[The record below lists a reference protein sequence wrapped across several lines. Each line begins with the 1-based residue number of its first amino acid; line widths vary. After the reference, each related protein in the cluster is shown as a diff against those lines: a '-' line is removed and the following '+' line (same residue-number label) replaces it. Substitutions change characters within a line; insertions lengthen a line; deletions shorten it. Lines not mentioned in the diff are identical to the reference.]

1 MLVRAWGSEPV
12 AVGAGFY
19 DVGFVADGNAAED
32 DPWMQCALR
41 PLHVVNQLLA
51 TAGSPYRVM
60 VFEPGAPDTTVFLA
74 PQDILQLIPTQPN
87 PNSQTS
93 PSPNHETVPR
103 VCQDYG

>member
-32 DPWMQCALR
+32 DPWMVCTLR
-41 PLHVVNQLLA
+41 PLHVVNELLA

-60 VFEPGAPDTTVFLA
+60 VFEPGAPDTPCSSHPKTSSNSS
-74 PQDILQLIPTQPN
+74 QPN

-103 VCQDYG
+103 VCHEYG